1 MSTTQ
6 LKDSQESNANSDKQT
21 PDNHIG
27 VRELKNQ
34 LTRVVNT
41 VRQKKRRG
49 RTRKNARRVS
59 MSVVD
64 ASVYIAINKDD
75 EPGHEASIQWMLN
88 MRASGE
94 KVYAPYI
101 FLAEVCAA
109 ISRITGD
116 PVEAEAILKRLINS
130 AVITLIPITESLA
143 VRAAEIGIDQKIRG
157 CDAIYVAVAEQLGET
172 LVTLDKQQHD
182 RGAAVVPTIMP

>member
-1 MSTTQ
+1 
-6 LKDSQESNANSDKQT
+6 
-21 PDNHIG
+21 
-27 VRELKNQ
+27 
-34 LTRVVNT
+34 
-41 VRQKKRRG
+41 
-49 RTRKNARRVS
+49 